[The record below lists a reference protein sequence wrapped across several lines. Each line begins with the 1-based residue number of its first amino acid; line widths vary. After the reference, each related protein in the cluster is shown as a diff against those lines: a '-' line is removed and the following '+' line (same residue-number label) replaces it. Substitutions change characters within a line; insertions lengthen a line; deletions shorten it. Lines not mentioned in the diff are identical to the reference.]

1 MLNELCQI
9 LNTNYVVYDGYV
21 SYVTIQKFFYELCIK
36 YIYSY
41 LIIGWLYEIY
51 ILLKPWWIIIKCL
64 VEW

>member
-21 SYVTIQKFFYELCIK
+21 SYVTIQKFYELCIK